1 MMFSKEETEPTHSHW
16 MEYLL
21 KIVPVICNMMFVV
34 GCYCFYSASNSVYG
48 FGDWFFIAACL
59 IDTVL
64 AIYDFIEALHEKS
77 ITAALS
83 GTSQGRDEVLE
94 TGFFV
99 LGNICFASGCVFFLP
114 SVKDMA
120 GFSSTSNAIG
130 AWLCIA
136 GSFALV
142 YGTFYSA
149 TCFENEPGDSALDDA
164 VHTRCRQLSKLSINL
179 TLVGVVFFTVGSF
192 MYRPVF
198 GGLCPPRS
206 SNAICE
212 AVSTY
217 GTTCYLYGSY
227 LFVAASVLGLIT
239 TIIKANNEAAE
250 KPTEKTKLM
259 A

>member
-1 MMFSKEETEPTHSHW
+1 
-16 MEYLL
+16 
-21 KIVPVICNMMFVV
+21 MFVI

-48 FGDWFFIAACL
+48 FGDWFFISACL

-64 AIYDFIEALHEKS
+64 AIMDFLEALHEKS
-77 ITAALS
+77 ITAALG
-83 GTSQGRDEVLE
+83 GTVQGRDEVLE

-99 LGNICFASGCVFFLP
+99 LANLLFASGCVFFLP
-114 SVKDMA
+114 SVKDIA
-120 GFSSTSNAIG
+120 GFSYESNALG
-130 AWLCIA
+130 AWLCIG

-149 TCFENEPGDSALDDA
+149 TCFENEPAGHSGLEDA
-164 VHTRCRQLSKLSINL
+164 VHARCRQLTKLSINC
-179 TLVGVVFFTVGSF
+179 TLIGVVLFTVGSF

-206 SNAICE
+206 TEAVCE

-227 LFVAASVLGLIT
+227 LFVAASVLGLLT
-239 TIIKANNEAAE
+239 TIYKANNEPAT

-259 A
+259 P